1 MRTPNC
7 LNPARVS
14 VSLLLSVGV
23 VVPLAPL
30 VAQTTNPSTNV
41 ALPQNSSA
49 QVDRYDQVADMRGL
63 DGVVGYGRGASF
75 ADIDSDGD
83 DDLFVADTD
92 GRFFGAPYGMS
103 MIYLNDGS
111 GNFVPGEFN
120 LDAADFNA
128 TWWVTVAILPAR
140 HWYYWRTASTS
151 ARAL

>member
-49 QVDRYDQVADMRGL
+49 QVDRYDQVADYGL
-63 DGVVGYGRGASF
+63 VG
-75 ADIDSDGD
+75 
-83 DDLFVADTD
+83 DLFKA
-92 GRFFGAPYGMS
+92 
-103 MIYLNDGS
+103 
-111 GNFVPGEFN
+111 VPE
-120 LDAADFNA
+120 LE
-128 TWWVTVAILPAR
+128 VELEK
-140 HWYYWRTASTS
+140 
-151 ARAL
+151 